1 MSYFDNNATTALG
14 QNALFSYEVSLQ
26 EDWSN
31 PSSPYRTGSRVRAK
45 LEQARE
51 ELAEFFSLNKDQ
63 IIFTSGAT
71 EANNGIFA
79 NFSAS
84 AESDSSCLISP
95 FEHPSVIDAAR
106 YWCKDKIVYL
116 PTDGNGLVNLDKAG
130 LILKKEKISLVSL
143 MAANNETGV
152 LQPWQKLAEICSANG
167 VHFHCD
173 ATQWVGKLD
182 ASVLSKCGS
191 FSASAHKFSGPKGI
205 GWLASKDPIKMQL
218 GGAQEFGLR
227 GGTENYSAIAS
238 MLVAFK
244 DSQKRITELGSR
256 ALWRDEFDKGILAA
270 IPNVQILGSGNKRLW
285 NTSMILLPEF
295 ENLRWVGKLDKL
307 GFQVSTGSA
316 CSVGKKEGSGIV
328 NHYGLTAG
336 QGRRLIR
343 VSSYFQQS
351 QSDWENL
358 LSAFCLAY
366 KELRSDSVNSS
377 VLSL

>member
-14 QNALFSYEVSLQ
+14 QNALFSYEISLQ

-152 LQPWQKLAEICSANG
+152 LQPWQELAEICSANG

-227 GGTENYSAIAS
+227 GGTENYPAIAS

-256 ALWRDEFDKGILAA
+256 ALWRDEFDKGILAT

-285 NTSMILLPEF
+285 NTSMILF

-316 CSVGKKEGSGIV
+316 CSVGKKEGSGIA
-328 NHYGLTAG
+328 NHYGFTAG

>member
-152 LQPWQKLAEICSANG
+152 LQPWQELAEICSANG

-227 GGTENYSAIAS
+227 GGTENYPAIAS

-256 ALWRDEFDKGILAA
+256 ALWRDEFDKGILAT

-316 CSVGKKEGSGIV
+316 CSVGKKEGSGIA
-328 NHYGLTAG
+328 NHYGFTAG

-366 KELRSDSVNSS
+366 KELRSDAVNSL